1 MTEGHLAKNR
11 RYLEDPRL
19 EKITLVGATAVS
31 RKGKKA
37 GASVELLYALTRSGE
52 DSRIVNILQM
62 SAWILAQ
69 SRFVFF
75 ATISHLMDVLDPAKA
90 QLCYVDTDSC
100 LYATAYADVADC
112 LKPGLDPSVLDCVMA
127 DPDHA
132 VHQGGK
138 LKHESCHTA
147 GLFRCPKCYYLAGRD
162 VSEFKRMRGVQRRV
176 HFHLCPAHF
185 GQDVEKNV
193 AVTHSRSLRP
203 SRGFQMTLQEE
214 DKSLSHCLN
223 LKRVAIV
230 SGWGGGGGW
239 VRDAR
244 CCRVEESAFLFPF
257 FQDPVNTVSL
267 S

>member
-1 MTEGHLAKNR
+1 MTEGHLR
-11 RYLEDPRL
+11 RHPRYLHDPRL
-19 EKITLVGATAVS
+19 EKITLVGTTPVTV
-31 RKGKKA
+31 KGKP
-37 GASVELLYALTRSGE
+37 SVELLYSLTRSGE
-52 DSRIVNILQM
+52 DSRIVTVLQM
-62 SAWILAQ
+62 SSWILAQ
-69 SRFVFF
+69 SRFLFF
-75 ATISHLMDVLDPAKA
+75 AILSHLMDVLDPAKA
-90 QLCYVDTDSC
+90 QLCYIDTDSC
-100 LYATAYADVADC
+100 IYATAYADVADC

-230 SGWGGGGGW
+230 SGWGGGGGRRE
-239 VRDAR
+239 VLQ
-244 CCRVEESAFLFPF
+244 S
-257 FQDPVNTVSL
+257 
-267 S
+267 